1 MLPPLQGDNDIRV
14 KETLN
19 WRSIIALI
27 VPPADRAGAADEA
40 GRSRS
45 AYDRSQYERLAIP
58 YQFTP
63 RLRVSDAVTLALRA
77 LLRIFLGSILFG
89 AWGAY
94 TLLAWTSIPNLYLRS
109 AAMIPMFALFL
120 ALLAGMMIATA
131 RLSPRHLPR

>member
-19 WRSIIALI
+19 WRSTIALI
-27 VPPADRAGAADEA
+27 MDDPAEPAA
-40 GRSRS
+40 S
-45 AYDRSQYERLAIP
+45 ASDQENSALERFALP
-58 YQFTP
+58 YKFTP
-63 RLRVSDAVTLALRA
+63 QLRVSHAALLALRA

-94 TLLAWTSIPNLYLRS
+94 TLLVWTSILNPYLRS
-109 AAMIPMFALFL
+109 AAMVPMFALFL